1 MVSTLLR
8 GVLALT
14 LAAGGGALAV
24 AGPAE
29 AAAVKYQNCTALNKT
44 YKHGVGKKGAKD
56 KVRGTTKPVT
66 NFTVSTTVYNK
77 NTHLDRDK
85 DGVACEKR

>member
-14 LAAGGGALAV
+14 LAAGGGVLAV

-29 AAAVKYQNCTALNKT
+29 AAAVKYKNCTELNKT

-66 NFTVSTTVYNK
+66 NFTVATTVYNK

>member
-8 GVLALT
+8 GALALT
-14 LAAGGGALAV
+14 LAIGGGAAV
-24 AGPAE
+24 AVGPAE
-29 AAAVKYQNCTALNKT
+29 AAAKKYKNCTALNKT

-56 KVRGTTKPVT
+56 KVRGSTKPVA